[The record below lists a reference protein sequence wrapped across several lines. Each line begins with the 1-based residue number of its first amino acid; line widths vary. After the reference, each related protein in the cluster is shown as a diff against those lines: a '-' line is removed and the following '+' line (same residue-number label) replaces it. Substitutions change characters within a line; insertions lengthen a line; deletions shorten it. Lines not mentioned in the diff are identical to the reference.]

1 MDTGLG
7 TITMQ
12 WLDRKFTQ
20 VKAGWI
26 ATCSKGLI
34 ALATLSCLGTASS
47 ADITT
52 YSTNKRVFK
61 VGVLLVDSTGFN
73 FGTNPPAPLPGGP
86 ENPDPHVFYVADSR
100 QDLKP
105 ANWELI
111 NPLAPKTVTSDIY
124 ARWTSH
130 QGHGLLLGSQA
141 FVRICC

>member
-20 VKAGWI
+20 VKADWI

-73 FGTNPPAPLPGGP
+73 FGTNPPAPLPR
-86 ENPDPHVFYVADSR
+86 R
-100 QDLKP
+100 QAP
-105 ANWELI
+105 AATHRSGCRR
-111 NPLAPKTVTSDIY
+111 AP
-124 ARWTSH
+124 
-130 QGHGLLLGSQA
+130 
-141 FVRICC
+141 